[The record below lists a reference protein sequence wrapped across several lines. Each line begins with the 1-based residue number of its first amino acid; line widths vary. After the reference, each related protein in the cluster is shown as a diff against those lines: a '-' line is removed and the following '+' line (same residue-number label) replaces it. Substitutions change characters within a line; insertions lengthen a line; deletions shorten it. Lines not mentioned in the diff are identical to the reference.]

1 MTMNLHPKERFRR
14 SLVLRRRAKQR
25 TLRVNPERKVAAK
38 VKVVQRM
45 TAARVKVAA
54 TAAAAS
60 PAVVARRSLTQTAVV
75 HKVTN
80 QDDNELTDGVL
91 GTGQSLLLSGTEL
104 ILFSLVC

>member
-1 MTMNLHPKERFRR
+1 M
-14 SLVLRRRAKQR
+14 LRRRAKQR

-54 TAAAAS
+54 TVAAAS
-60 PAVVARRSLTQTAVV
+60 PAVVARRSLTQTAAV

-80 QDDNELTDGVL
+80 QDDSELAPDGVL
-91 GTGQSLLLSGTEL
+91 GTGQSLLLSGTKL
-104 ILFSLVC
+104 IPFVCLLA

>member
-1 MTMNLHPKERFRR
+1 M
-14 SLVLRRRAKQR
+14 LRRRAKQR

-54 TAAAAS
+54 TAAAAAS

-80 QDDNELTDGVL
+80 QDDNELATDGVL
-91 GTGQSLLLSGTEL
+91 GTGQSLLLSGTKL
-104 ILFSLVC
+104 IPFSLVC

>member
-1 MTMNLHPKERFRR
+1 
-14 SLVLRRRAKQR
+14 VLRRRAKQR

-38 VKVVQRM
+38 VRVVQRM

-60 PAVVARRSLTQTAVV
+60 PAVVARRSLTQTAAV

-80 QDDNELTDGVL
+80 QDDNELAPDGVL
-91 GTGQSLLLSGTEL
+91 GTGQSLLLSGTKL

>member
-1 MTMNLHPKERFRR
+1 M
-14 SLVLRRRAKQR
+14 LRRRAKQR

-54 TAAAAS
+54 TAAAAAS
-60 PAVVARRSLTQTAVV
+60 PAVVARRSLTQTAAA

-91 GTGQSLLLSGTEL
+91 GTGQSLLLSVTKL
-104 ILFSLVC
+104 IPFSFGC

>member
-1 MTMNLHPKERFRR
+1 M
-14 SLVLRRRAKQR
+14 RRRAKQR

-54 TAAAAS
+54 TAAVAS
-60 PAVVARRSLTQTAVV
+60 PAAVTRRSLTQTAAV

-80 QDDNELTDGVL
+80 QDDNKLATDGVL
-91 GTGQSLLLSGTEL
+91 GTGQSLFLSATKL
-104 ILFSLVC
+104 IPFSFVC

>member
-1 MTMNLHPKERFRR
+1 M
-14 SLVLRRRAKQR
+14 LRRRAKQR

-54 TAAAAS
+54 TTAAAAS
-60 PAVVARRSLTQTAVV
+60 PVVVARRSLTQTAVV

-80 QDDNELTDGVL
+80 QDDNELATDGVL
-91 GTGQSLLLSGTEL
+91 GTGQSLLLSGTKL

>member
-1 MTMNLHPKERFRR
+1 M
-14 SLVLRRRAKQR
+14 RRRAKQR

-54 TAAAAS
+54 TTAAAAS
-60 PAVVARRSLTQTAVV
+60 PVVVARRSLTQTAAV

-80 QDDNELTDGVL
+80 QDDNELATDGVL
-91 GTGQSLLLSGTEL
+91 GTGQSLLLSGTKL
-104 ILFSLVC
+104 IPFSFGC

>member
-25 TLRVNPERKVAAK
+25 TLRVNSERKVAAK
-38 VKVVQRM
+38 VKIVQRM

-91 GTGQSLLLSGTEL
+91 GTGQSLLLSGTKL